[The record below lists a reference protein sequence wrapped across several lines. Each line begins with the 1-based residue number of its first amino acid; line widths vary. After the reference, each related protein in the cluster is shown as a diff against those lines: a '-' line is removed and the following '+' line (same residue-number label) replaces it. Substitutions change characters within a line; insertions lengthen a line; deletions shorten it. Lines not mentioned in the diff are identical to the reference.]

1 MLNKKIIIY
10 SVIFVTLLII
20 TSTIKNKTR
29 IIEKKISNLSKQVW
43 IKKKK
48 DLNET
53 QLDFYYLSTPLEIEK
68 KLIIIG
74 FENYQPII
82 HSKIFFDISNF
93 TSINDK
99 ITNLKGSNEKEIKKK

>member
-10 SVIFVTLLII
+10 SVIFVTLLIT

-43 IKKKK
+43 IKKK

>member
-29 IIEKKISNLSKQVW
+29 IIEKKISNLSKQIW
-43 IKKKK
+43 IKKK

>member
-10 SVIFVTLLII
+10 SVIFITLLII

-43 IKKKK
+43 IKKK

>member
-43 IKKKK
+43 IKKK

-68 KLIIIG
+68 KLII
-74 FENYQPII
+74 
-82 HSKIFFDISNF
+82 K
-93 TSINDK
+93 
-99 ITNLKGSNEKEIKKK
+99 

>member
-43 IKKKK
+43 IKKK

-68 KLIIIG
+68 
-74 FENYQPII
+74 N
-82 HSKIFFDISNF
+82 
-93 TSINDK
+93 
-99 ITNLKGSNEKEIKKK
+99 

>member
-43 IKKKK
+43 IKKK

-82 HSKIFFDISNF
+82 HSKIFFDVSDFINIKNK
-93 TSINDK
+93 TS
-99 ITNLKGSNEKEIKKK
+99 NLKDINEKKIEKKQ

>member
-43 IKKKK
+43 IKKK

>member
-1 MLNKKIIIY
+1 MLNKKLIIY
-10 SVIFVTLLII
+10 SVIFVSLLIV

-43 IKKKK
+43 IKKK

>member
-1 MLNKKIIIY
+1 MLNKKIIVY

-43 IKKKK
+43 IKKK

>member
-1 MLNKKIIIY
+1 MLNKKLIIY
-10 SVIFVTLLII
+10 SVIFITLLII

-43 IKKKK
+43 IKKK

>member
-43 IKKKK
+43 IKKK

-82 HSKIFFDISNF
+82 HSKIFFDISN
-93 TSINDK
+93 
-99 ITNLKGSNEKEIKKK
+99 LKGSNEKEIKKK

>member
-43 IKKKK
+43 IKKK

-53 QLDFYYLSTPLEIEK
+53 QLDFYYLSTPIEIEK